1 MLGLLNKLDICRQP
15 VRSVSRRVTEA
26 VRTGVLDAALRQ
38 NTVAP
43 VRYASD
49 SLHATGAPR
58 DRVLP
63 VVIGSL
69 AAVVPVEVEAVLEVS
84 ADLMPALAVRVTW
97 LLIGSKK

>member
-1 MLGLLNKLDICRQP
+1 MSSISITSHQ
-15 VRSVSRRVTEA
+15 VSDAPSDREA

-43 VRYASD
+43 VRDTSD
-49 SLHATGAPR
+49 SLHAAGTAR

-69 AAVVPVEVEAVLEVS
+69 AAVVPVEVETVLEVS
-84 ADLMPALAVRVTW
+84 ADLMPALAMRVA
-97 LLIGSKK
+97 